1 MDAVDAVDGGW
12 VALAGVGAGY
22 ALATGL
28 VFLLFFVAPYL
39 AVAAL

>member
-1 MDAVDAVDGGW
+1 MSIPDAVDDGW
-12 VALAGVGAGY
+12 LALVGVGAGY
-22 ALATGL
+22 ALAVGL